1 MEESDNASQVKIKA
15 ALKAQHTNIR
25 TKATLPTATNFLIKM
40 GKMSYGRKNRE
51 GNLSA
56 GAFERH
62 TDDVWLSD
70 EPYNNG
76 TLK

>member
-1 MEESDNASQVKIKA
+1 
-15 ALKAQHTNIR
+15 
-25 TKATLPTATNFLIKM
+25 M